1 MKKKI
6 YLIFYAVVQVVI
18 SIYSMINVNAIA
30 KTQVKLIA
38 DMFKDMPKGMQ
49 TMMAEA
55 YSLEVMKSSVMLT
68 AVVCLVLGLILLWLF
83 VRDRVPVKKGLT
95 IGLVITSM
103 VLGLS
108 DLILI
113 LSIIALILVI
123 KTEKKKITDTVRIET
138 EEEITLQEYEN
149 LRENA
154 DANLVPVRKTRY
166 CLMHNGKYF
175 EIDIFPFWIDKA
187 YVEIELTDEN
197 EYFELPEFLKVI
209 KEVTQDKNYTNRAL
223 AYRLKNNEI

>member
-38 DMFKDMPKGMQ
+38 DMFKDMPKEMQ

-55 YSLEVMKSSVMLT
+55 YSLEVMKASVMLT
-68 AVVCLVLGLILLWLF
+68 AVVCLVIGLILLWLF

-108 DLILI
+108 DLIYLI
-113 LSIIALILVI
+113 LILHLYIAS
-123 KTEKKKITDTVRIET
+123 
-138 EEEITLQEYEN
+138 
-149 LRENA
+149 
-154 DANLVPVRKTRY
+154 
-166 CLMHNGKYF
+166 F
-175 EIDIFPFWIDKA
+175 
-187 YVEIELTDEN
+187 
-197 EYFELPEFLKVI
+197 FL
-209 KEVTQDKNYTNRAL
+209 
-223 AYRLKNNEI
+223 